1 MKKLKYL
8 VFLILFINIV
18 GCFSLHK
25 AEKLTKKIY
34 NEYPE
39 VIAKVARD
47 KFPCKINK
55 LDTIVNYKD
64 STIWID
70 CPDSVIEKVTLLN
83 VIDTILIYK
92 KIKIKVPVNLPVK
105 TITIVKEIE
114 DLSKIVVLDTE
125 LTKTRVENEK
135 MAISMIKRN
144 KVIKWLIFALVGFII
159 PYLLKIIRL
168 IILKK

>member
-1 MKKLKYL
+1 MIKTILTASIILLLWGCLSSRRANRLTDKILK
-8 VFLILFINIV
+8 
-18 GCFSLHK
+18 S
-25 AEKLTKKIY
+25 
-34 NEYPE
+34 YPE

-47 KFPCKINK
+47 KFPCQINK
-55 LDTIVNYKD
+55 NDTIINVKD

-70 CPDSVIEKVTLLN
+70 CPDPIIEKVPFKN
-83 VIDTILIYK
+83 KIDTNYK
-92 KIKIKVPVNLPVK
+92 KNKIKVPVNLPVK

-114 DLSKIVVLDTE
+114 DLSKIVLLDTE

-135 MAISMIKRN
+135 MAISMVKKN

-159 PYLLKIIRL
+159 PYLLKLIRL